1 MAGCSAPADLPRRRC
16 SRADPRRC
24 SAGAGLARGLLSA
37 IGTVFVEEAAMQSEE
52 RAEELISNH
61 VAGAAAA
68 AAIPIPLVDLV
79 AVTAVQLSLMRK
91 LGRLYGAEI
100 GVDAA
105 GAVGVGLLGA
115 LLPRVAAS
123 ALKIFPGVGSVGGAL
138 AQAALSGAT
147 TWALAQSLRDRLQ
160 RRPLDPDTRAHA
172 DVSRSLERADRLRRR
187 GLLSD
192 EEYARTRAELLD
204 AL

>member
-1 MAGCSAPADLPRRRC
+1 MT
-16 SRADPRRC
+16 
-24 SAGAGLARGLLSA
+24 
-37 IGTVFVEEAAMQSEE
+37 IQS

-79 AVTAVQLSLMRK
+79 AVTAVQLSMMRK
-91 LGRLYGAEI
+91 LGRLYGAQI

-123 ALKIFPGVGSVGGAL
+123 ALKILPGIGTIGGAV
-138 AQAALSGAT
+138 AQCALSGAT
-147 TWALAQSLRDRLQ
+147 TWALAQSLRDRLE
-160 RRPLDPDTRAHA
+160 RPALGSHA
-172 DVSRSLERADRLRRR
+172 AQAYSDVARSLARADRLRRR
-187 GLLSD
+187 GLLTE
-192 EEYARTRAELLD
+192 EEYMRTRAELLE